1 MTRHP
6 IRVLGRALLITAA
19 LRCGAAPD
27 DLSDRFAAACAGLAD
42 AAERRDAM
50 TVVGHDGWLFFAPEL
65 RHVGAGRFWGPQA
78 AQVSR
83 ARQADQADP
92 LPAILD
98 FKQQLD
104 QIGVELLV
112 VPVPPKSVV
121 YPERLPVE
129 LIPQANGA
137 PPRLDPV
144 HQEFYELLRSQGV
157 DVLDLTPLFLS
168 NREHPEGPAYCLQDT
183 HWSGV
188 GCVLAAGRI
197 ADEVRRRP
205 WYTDVQRQVYRDEWQ
220 TITITGDLWSD
231 LGEPAPPKEQIRVRR
246 VGGAG
251 TDGLTPIALDL
262 NSRIILL
269 GDSHNLVFHAGG
281 DMHGNGTGLADQLAL
296 ELGLAV
302 DVVAVRGSGA
312 TPARLNLLRRAQR
325 TPGYWTRKRLV
336 IWCFAAREFTESD
349 GWQLVPIGS

>member
-1 MTRHP
+1 MTRQL
-6 IRVLGRALLITAA
+6 IRPLGWVLLLSAA

-27 DLSDRFAAACAGLAD
+27 DLSDRFAAACAALAG
-42 AAERRDAM
+42 AAEREDAM
-50 TVVGHDGWLFFAPEL
+50 TVVGRDGWLFFAPEL
-65 RHVGAGRFWGPQA
+65 RHVGVGRFWGPQA
-78 AQVSR
+78 ARASR
-83 ARQADQADP
+83 ARQADRVDP
-92 LPAILD
+92 LLAILD

-129 LIPQANGA
+129 LLLQANGA

-144 HQEFYELLRSQGV
+144 HQEFYEVLRSQGV
-157 DVLDLTPLFLS
+157 DVLDVTPLFLS

-188 GCVLAAGRI
+188 GCVIAAGTI
-197 ADEVRRRP
+197 AAEVRRRP
-205 WYTDVQRQVYRDEWQ
+205 WYADVERRVYRDEWQ
-220 TITITGDLWSD
+220 TLTIRGDLWSD
-231 LGEPAPPKEQIRVRR
+231 LGDEAPPPEQIRVRR
-246 VGGAG
+246 VSVDG
-251 TDGLTPIALDL
+251 TEGFARVESDPD
-262 NSRIILL
+262 SPIILL

-281 DMHGNGTGLADQLAL
+281 DMHGEAAGLADQLAL
-296 ELGLAV
+296 ELGLPV
-302 DVVAVRGSGA
+302 DLVGVRGAGA
-312 TPARLNLLRRAQR
+312 TPARVNLLRRAQR
-325 TPGYWTRKRLV
+325 TPGYWTTKRLV